1 MCHVCHR
8 SFLEYSFSN
17 WNGQRLRRFRILI
30 AEFIFNYY
38 CQNLALQSQL
48 VSTLMCCSRPPSPSP
63 VPRAFPLPISKGKD
77 LGTRLPPPPHT
88 HTPSPMGSLP
98 TVYHRTF
105 HQFWQSPAS
114 SIKYHPTHSP
124 DRQLPKL
131 CTLLFRVKNTL
142 WHGFSIR
149 NSPLLTY
156 LWVIFL
162 LYTRYYDCLKAIVS
176 FCRWNSNC
184 RAKLQPYILMLLA
197 KKGVIYMRK

>member
-30 AEFIFNYY
+30 AEFIFNCY

-88 HTPSPMGSLP
+88 HTPRPLWAHCPQCTIEPFISFDNL
-98 TVYHRTF
+98 
-105 HQFWQSPAS
+105 QPAALN
-114 SIKYHPTHSP
+114 IIQP
-124 DRQLPKL
+124 
-131 CTLLFRVKNTL
+131 
-142 WHGFSIR
+142 I
-149 NSPLLTY
+149 LLTGNY
-156 LWVIFL
+156 PSFARYYFVWKIPYDMGFRLEIL
-162 LYTRYYDCLKAIVS
+162 LY
-176 FCRWNSNC
+176 
-184 RAKLQPYILMLLA
+184 LLTFE
-197 KKGVIYMRK
+197 